1 MHVYGQVTLNIRAII
16 QVTALRS
23 INIIVISV
31 IAVVIAVTLLA
42 FSMGP
47 KQDEQPNEQ
56 SELHALVLASEP
68 ALFDPFGSPVS
79 RVSVGDQV
87 LFQSEITNTQN
98 KRQPFVYIVHVR
110 DSHGIT
116 VLLSYTKSELPANN
130 TLKAAK
136 SWIPAMPGKYDVQT
150 FVWDTI
156 DGQTVL
162 SPARK
167 LSVEVKS

>member
-1 MHVYGQVTLNIRAII
+1 MT
-16 QVTALRS
+16 TLRS
-23 INIIVISV
+23 IDIVVISV
-31 IAVVIAVTLLA
+31 IGVVVAISLIA
-42 FSMGP
+42 FSLA
-47 KQDEQPNEQ
+47 PNKAGDNSANNQ
-56 SELHALVLASEP
+56 GVSKNELGTLVLASQP
-68 ALFDPFGSPVS
+68 ALFDSFGSPLS
-79 RVSVGDQV
+79 RVELGGQV

-116 VLLSYTKSELPANN
+116 VLLSYTKSELPAND
-130 TLKAAK
+130 TLKVAQ

-167 LSVEVKS
+167 ISVEVKS